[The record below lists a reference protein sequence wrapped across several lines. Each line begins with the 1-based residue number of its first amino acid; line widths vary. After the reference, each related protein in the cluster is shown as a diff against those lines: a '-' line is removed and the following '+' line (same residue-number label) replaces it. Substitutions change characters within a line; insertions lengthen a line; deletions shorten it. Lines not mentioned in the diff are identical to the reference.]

1 MIAYTKNEMMSSTE
15 VVRNF
20 KSLLDS
26 IKTKKRDKVAIMRKN
41 TLEAVLLPIEEYER
55 LHACIEYMENQEI
68 ERILKKRINTPM
80 SEYVDFEQVLT
91 DHGIEN
97 DDL

>member
-1 MIAYTKNEMMSSTE
+1 MLTYTKKEIMSSTE

-26 IKTKKRDKVAIMRKN
+26 IKTKKRDKVAIMRQN
-41 TLEAVLLPIEEYER
+41 TLEAVLLSIDEYER
-55 LHACIEYMENQEI
+55 LHACIENFENMEI
-68 ERILKKRINTPM
+68 ERILQKRSKTPR
-80 SEYVDFEQVLT
+80 SEYIDFEQVLT
-91 DHGIEN
+91 DHGIRN

>member
-26 IKTKKRDKVAIMRKN
+26 IKTKKRSKVAIMRKN

-55 LHACIEYMENQEI
+55 LQECMEYMENLEI
-68 ERILKKRINTPM
+68 ERILQKRMKTPL
-80 SEYVDFEQVLT
+80 SEYIDFETVLS
-91 DHGIEN
+91 DHGIEH